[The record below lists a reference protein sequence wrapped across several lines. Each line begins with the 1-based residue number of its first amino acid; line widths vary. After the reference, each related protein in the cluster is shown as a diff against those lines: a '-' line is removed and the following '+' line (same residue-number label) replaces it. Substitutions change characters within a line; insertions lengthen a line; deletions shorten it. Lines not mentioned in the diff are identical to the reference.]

1 MRTLYDLELPTSCP
15 SPPVKWL
22 GGKTDLADQIIP
34 LLPHDVRAR
43 RWFEPF
49 AGGAAMF
56 FRIQPYR
63 AVLSDNCT
71 DLIGL
76 YEVLQH
82 GDLEAFYD
90 ELGLL
95 AASHR
100 AKPREHYEAVRRA
113 YNETRRVQY
122 DNEGKPR
129 RAAWFLYLNRTGFNG
144 LHRVN
149 QKGEFNVP
157 FGDADEFRFDVPNLT
172 RCGSVLLSAELHHE
186 SFEGVLSRAQ
196 ARDVVYFDPPFH
208 GTFTGYSGDF
218 DEKAQV
224 RLRDV
229 FRELDQRGV
238 VVVLSSSETPLIR
251 ELYQGFEFTIV
262 RAGRVVGARG
272 NSRGSV
278 DELVIRGKTR

>member
-1 MRTLYDLELPTSCP
+1 
-15 SPPVKWL
+15 
-22 GGKTDLADQIIP
+22 
-34 LLPHDVRAR
+34 
-43 RWFEPF
+43 
-49 AGGAAMF
+49 MF
-56 FRIQPYR
+56 FRIQPR
-63 AVLSDNCT
+63 CAVLSDTCA

-82 GDLEAFYD
+82 GDLEAFGD

-100 AKPREHYEAVRRA
+100 AKPREHYENIRKAFNADWFTMMNGDRI
-113 YNETRRVQY
+113 
-122 DNEGKPR
+122 R

-157 FGDADEFRFDVPNLT
+157 FGDVDEFRFDISNLKK
-172 RCGSVLLSAELHHE
+172 CGVALLSAELHCE
-186 SFEGVLSRAQ
+186 GFEGVLSRAQ

-208 GTFTGYSGDF
+208 GTFTGYSGEF
-218 DEKAQV
+218 DERAQV

-229 FRELDQRGV
+229 FRELDKRGV
-238 VVVLSSSETPLIR
+238 VVVLSSSDSTFIR
-251 ELYQGFEFTIV
+251 DIYQGYEVTVV
-262 RAGRVVGARG
+262 RAGRAVGARG
-272 NSRGSV
+272 SSRGNV

>member
-1 MRTLYDLELPTSCP
+1 MRTLFDLELPTSCP
-15 SPPVKWL
+15 SPAVKWL
-22 GGKTDLADQIIP
+22 GGKSDLADQIIP

-56 FRIQPYR
+56 FRLQPHR
-63 AVLSDNCT
+63 AVLSDNCAN
-71 DLIGL
+71 LIGL

-82 GDLEAFYD
+82 GDLEAFGD

-100 AKPREHYEAVRRA
+100 AKPREHYESIRKAFNQSRNIWLV
-113 YNETRRVQY
+113 NKIQ
-122 DNEGKPR
+122 

-157 FGDADEFRFDVPNLT
+157 FGDVDEFRFDVPNLT
-172 RCGSVLLSAELHHE
+172 RCGSVLLSAELYYE
-186 SFEGVLSRAQ
+186 SFEGVLSRVR

-208 GTFTGYSGDF
+208 GTFTGYSGNF
-218 DEKAQV
+218 NEQAQV

-229 FRELDQRGV
+229 FRELDKRGV

-251 ELYQGFEFTIV
+251 ELYQGYEFTVV
-262 RAGRVVGARG
+262 RAGRVVGARAS
-272 NSRGSV
+272 SRGSV